1 MQIPLEKRCEVFRT
15 PQSMIGKST
24 LRLNCVS
31 ARLMFPDD
39 IIWHG
44 SLVHPTLPLND
55 AWRWILAI

>member
-1 MQIPLEKRCEVFRT
+1 MCFRLKLRTDLHMQIPLEKRCEVFRT

-39 IIWHG
+39 II
-44 SLVHPTLPLND
+44 
-55 AWRWILAI
+55 